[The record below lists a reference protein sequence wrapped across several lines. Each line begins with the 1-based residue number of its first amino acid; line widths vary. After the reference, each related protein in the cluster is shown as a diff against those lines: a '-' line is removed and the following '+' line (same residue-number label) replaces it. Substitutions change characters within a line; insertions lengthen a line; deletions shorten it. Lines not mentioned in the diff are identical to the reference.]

1 METNT
6 NTKPKR
12 ITLND
17 NQKDKLR
24 ELGKIL
30 LQSVISIL
38 IALVIGAIIIL
49 ILGENPLFAYGE
61 LFKGAFN
68 NSVTIANTFS
78 KAVPLIFTGLAVAIS
93 LKAGMLNIGAEGQL
107 YLGAM
112 ASAICA
118 LYVGNLSPVIAIPL
132 CILAGF
138 IGGALGGLLAGFL
151 RSKFMISEV
160 IAAIM
165 LNYIFKLLTSY
176 LAAGP
181 FSSGESVVQTP
192 KIGEG
197 AWLTTLVPGSKL
209 TTAILLA
216 VVAAIII
223 HYFLTKTSPGFKLR
237 AVGDNRTAAASGGIK
252 VKWYMLLAMG
262 LSGGLAGLAGTTEVL
277 GTYHRFI
284 EGFSPSF
291 GFTGIAVAILA
302 RNNPFAVILSA
313 LLFAILDTGSL
324 RMARTTNISSN
335 VVVVIQS
342 LIIIAVSAPEMIKF
356 VKKRKKVA
364 KEEKEVI
371 ENDK

>member
-1 METNT
+1 M
-6 NTKPKR
+6 KYYLA
-12 ITLND
+12 ID
-17 NQKDKLR
+17 
-24 ELGKIL
+24 
-30 LQSVISIL
+30 
-38 IALVIGAIIIL
+38 IGASSGRLIVGYLLSKQEIATIETYRFSNFCDGSGDTLTWDIERIFNEIL
-49 ILGENPLFAYGE
+49 
-61 LFKGAFN
+61 
-68 NSVTIANTFS
+68 
-78 KAVPLIFTGLAVAIS
+78 TGLTKTFAMFPKIESLAIDTWGVDYA
-93 LKAGMLNIGAEGQL
+93 LLNGDQL
-107 YLGAM
+107 
-112 ASAICA
+112 IT
-118 LYVGNLSPVIAIPL
+118 PVYAY
-132 CILAGF
+132 
-138 IGGALGGLLAGFL
+138 
-151 RSKFMISEV
+151 RSNRTL
-160 IAAIM
+160 AAI
-165 LNYIFKLLTSY
+165 
-176 LAAGP
+176 
-181 FSSGESVVQTP
+181 V
-192 KIGEG
+192 
-197 AWLTTLVPGSKL
+197 
-209 TTAILLA
+209 
-216 VVAAIII
+216 I
-223 HYFLTKTSPGFKLR
+223 HYFLTKTAPGFKLR
-237 AVGDNRTAAASGGIK
+237 AVGDNKTAAASGGIK